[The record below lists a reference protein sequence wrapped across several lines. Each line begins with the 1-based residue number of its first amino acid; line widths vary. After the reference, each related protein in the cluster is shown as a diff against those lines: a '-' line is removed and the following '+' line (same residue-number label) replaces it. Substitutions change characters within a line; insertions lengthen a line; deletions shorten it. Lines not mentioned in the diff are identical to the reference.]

1 MADAAQDALQRAP
14 VQLLVIDDENMGQ
27 RYTPPSVEGGGR
39 SVGAQRRAFKRPRS
53 GTDTPPMTS
62 RAAASVGLDSDASP
76 EAAPGLVLL
85 LDDEPLLLRSLQR
98 ILGPDG
104 HRLVASDSADAA
116 EPCLGDPDLD
126 VVVLDLFLGEA
137 SGLALLERLKRE
149 RPEVEVIVI
158 TGHASIESAVR
169 CIRRGA
175 FDYLE
180 KPFDDVFRVRTTV
193 RKALERRRLITRTRQ
208 LEEELRGRSAA
219 PELVGRSAAM
229 RALVRTL
236 QALRHN
242 ESHVLIHGE
251 SGTGKEL
258 VARAL
263 QTMSPRASGAFVPVD
278 CGALPETIIESE
290 LFGHERGAFT
300 GALGA
305 TGLFRMANHGTLFL
319 DEIGELPL
327 GVQAKL
333 LRALQHK
340 EIRPVGSASA
350 VPVDLRVIA
359 ATHRNLPQM
368 VAEGQFRADLF
379 YRLDVV
385 RIEIPS
391 LRERREDVPLL
402 VHHFLRKHAG
412 SRGRITGIEDAAVEL
427 LAEAEWP
434 GNVRELENAVESA
447 LALAPGPLLRAAD
460 LPVAR
465 RRAASVPAPP
475 ADLPLSLDAYERCAL
490 ERALRET
497 GGDATAAARLLG
509 IGRSTF
515 YRRLAHHGIPT
526 RAGAGGRPVIG

>member
-1 MADAAQDALQRAP
+1 
-14 VQLLVIDDENMGQ
+14 
-27 RYTPPSVEGGGR
+27 
-39 SVGAQRRAFKRPRS
+39 
-53 GTDTPPMTS
+53 MTS
-62 RAAASVGLDSDASP
+62 RAAENAGLEAESSP
-76 EAAPGLVLL
+76 EAAPGLVLV

-98 ILGPDG
+98 ILAADG
-104 HRLVASDSADAA
+104 HRLVAVESVAAA
-116 EPCLGDPDLD
+116 EPCLADPDLD
-126 VVVLDLFLGEA
+126 VVLLDLFLGEA

-149 RPEVEVIVI
+149 RPEVEVIVM

-180 KPFDDVFRVRTTV
+180 KPFEDVFRVRTTV
-193 RKALERRRLITRTRQ
+193 RKALERRRLISRNRE
-208 LEEELRGRSAA
+208 LEEELRGRSAS
-219 PELVGRSAAM
+219 PELVGRAPAM

-263 QTMSPRASGAFVPVD
+263 QAASPRAAGAFVPVD

-290 LFGHERGAFT
+290 LFGNERGAFT

-340 EIRPVGSASA
+340 EVRPVGSASA

-359 ATHRNLPQM
+359 ATHRDLPQM
-368 VAEGQFRADLF
+368 VAQGRFRADLF

-385 RIEIPS
+385 RIEIPP

-412 SRGRITGIEDAAVEL
+412 QGRVTGIEDAALEL
-427 LAEAEWP
+427 LLEAEWP

-460 LPVAR
+460 FPVAR
-465 RRAASVPAPP
+465 RRAPAAAAPP
-475 ADLPLSLDAYERCAL
+475 SDVPLSLDAYERCAL

-497 GGDATAAARLLG
+497 GGDAPAAARLLG

-526 RAGAGGRPVIG
+526 RGGAGARDAIG